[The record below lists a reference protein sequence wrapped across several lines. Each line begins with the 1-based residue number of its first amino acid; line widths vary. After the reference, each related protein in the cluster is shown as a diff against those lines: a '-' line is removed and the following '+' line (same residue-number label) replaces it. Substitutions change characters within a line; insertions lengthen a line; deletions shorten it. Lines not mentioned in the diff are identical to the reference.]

1 MARPGAPHLEDN
13 DAVTGQAFANPQ
25 SVGQMSSDPAN
36 MWHQFFGPPVG
47 EIKTNPYD
55 KYQYETYTLPDA
67 YSGKN
72 IFLRDTIEGFIQEN
86 NTWYTTVC
94 LPTQVTDQIHL
105 RWNAFHFDQALAS
118 VVPEEGI
125 SRLITSSR
133 KAQED
138 HTIRHGLAFTL
149 EHGFMNTDQGRRQY
163 MLNIQQIAQC
173 VQETNNYDVLSSIL
187 NCNDYE
193 REWEKRHSII
203 RTPWNEVGRRE
214 VLEFAIVQKDPR
226 GFEIMHEKY
235 KKRLQRYGVS
245 PSMWIF
251 PPGMALYAAFN
262 PVVSDYNKQAPN
274 SVTLATSAE
283 ALGSF
288 RGLNVFE
295 TREFDVRNGELP
307 INLLKRRVQIG
318 ESYFLRN
325 HHNNP
330 EAFKTDESLS
340 TVIYDERRD
349 DWCKIDFMDAFDRV
363 KRFGPDG
370 DLDHNDMEGDDCPKN
385 DPFTYRNSNTDDDD
399 QHDWCNYFGQIET
412 KHVDKQAFKFFC
424 KAAAANTNVVN
435 YLRGSAQYNAG
446 VSPNELAPKA
456 FEKIA
461 GGGAGAPVLGQP
473 DNVDPNDTAAYKLMT
488 DGGYEPKKKELRDY
502 KNIKQFVA
510 AKAEIAK
517 LRAGGSE
524 LLSIRLD
531 SNRFN
536 QIIRPGSKAGNR
548 IYVLFNDSDSDVPEL
563 VGDGTT
569 DESKANREKLRKI
582 FGSTRRGDTDYRVNI
597 GSAFEA
603 PEESGVGEKRSQRA
617 VDNQQWKSK
626 RRAVGVQDFAET
638 SAAEIGVAA
647 QVVNGRVAQSAANV
661 RLGAMETDGFVFN
674 GKVEFYHELI
684 SELPDNERQI
694 ASNYLF
700 SPINKEFFQVCYGN
714 DVCPPFEIL
723 LARPHMTYDM
733 MTCVMM
739 KGGSETGN
747 TFQGHSDFQLGDD
760 VQSKIHYGNYTYYSK
775 ALVTNPKNILLA
787 RNVFAGGYVSGD
799 DCDWIDRDSY
809 SGHVVSG
816 SLYAFLVP
824 AGEHKKQN
832 PLRLFTKPTD
842 GFGHAFGREMT
853 GRDFYSRVYG
863 HDSLLSVED
872 FETIGTRN
880 DTNDIV
886 YQGHQFWWK
895 EHREQQGAAGGR
907 TFGSYTGVTTNTGH
921 WGKNVYPGC
930 GRVRNGDEVYLKDCS
945 WDNEVY

>member
-1 MARPGAPHLEDN
+1 MSPG
-13 DAVTGQAFANPQ
+13 
-25 SVGQMSSDPAN
+25 
-36 MWHQFFGPPVG
+36 
-47 EIKTNPYD
+47 
-55 KYQYETYTLPDA
+55 
-67 YSGKN
+67 
-72 IFLRDTIEGFIQEN
+72 
-86 NTWYTTVC
+86 
-94 LPTQVTDQIHL
+94 
-105 RWNAFHFDQALAS
+105 
-118 VVPEEGI
+118 
-125 SRLITSSR
+125 
-133 KAQED
+133 
-138 HTIRHGLAFTL
+138 
-149 EHGFMNTDQGRRQY
+149 
-163 MLNIQQIAQC
+163 
-173 VQETNNYDVLSSIL
+173 
-187 NCNDYE
+187 NDYE

-203 RTPWNEVGRRE
+203 RTPWNEIGRRE
-214 VLEFAIVQKDPR
+214 VMEFAIVQKDPR
-226 GFEIMHEKY
+226 GFEILHEKY

-251 PPGMALYAAFN
+251 PPGMALYASFN

-318 ESYFLRN
+318 ESYFMRN

-330 EAFKTDESLS
+330 KAFRTDESLS
-340 TVIYDERRD
+340 TVIYNERRD

-363 KRFGPDG
+363 KRFGEMGPNG
-370 DLDHNDMEGDDCPKN
+370 SDLDHAGLEGDECPVN

-399 QHDWCNYFGQIET
+399 QHDWCTYFGQIET
-412 KHVDKQAFKFFC
+412 KHVDKQAFKFFI
-424 KAAAANTNVVN
+424 KGATGGPVETYLNNNARAQLNLRVGDLRPKAYTKRGGNAAA
-435 YLRGSAQYNAG
+435 
-446 VSPNELAPKA
+446 
-456 FEKIA
+456 
-461 GGGAGAPVLGQP
+461 
-473 DNVDPNDTAAYKLMT
+473 DPNDGRIDPNVVAAGDRAAYKLML
-488 DGGYEPKKKELRDY
+488 DGGYKPKKKEEADY

-517 LRAGGSE
+517 LVAAGQE
-524 LLSIRLD
+524 LDEIPLNSGLARNALQDPATANTLYI
-531 SNRFN
+531 
-536 QIIRPGSKAGNR
+536 Q
-548 IYVLFNDSDSDVPEL
+548 FNDSDSDVPVL
-563 VGDGTT
+563 LGDGTT
-569 DESKANREKLRKI
+569 AESKKNRKKLEQI
-582 FGSTRRGDTDYRVNI
+582 FMSTNLRSGGDYRARI

-603 PEESGVGEKRSQRA
+603 PEQHEVGEKRSQRA
-617 VDNQQWKSK
+617 VDNQQWRSK
-626 RRAVGVQDFAET
+626 RRAVGVQDFAE
-638 SAAEIGVAA
+638 SSGAASIGVAA
-647 QVVNGRVAQSAANV
+647 NFVPAAQQEAKNIRIGANE
-661 RLGAMETDGFVFN
+661 RDGFVFN
-674 GKVEFYHELI
+674 GKVEFYHELL
-684 SELPDNERQI
+684 SELTPDEQVV

-700 SPINKEFFQVCYGN
+700 NPITKAFFVKCYQEN
-714 DVCPPFEIL
+714 VCPPFEIL

-733 MTCVMM
+733 MTCIMM
-739 KGGSETGN
+739 KGGSDTGN

-787 RNVFAGGYVSGD
+787 RNVYAGGYVSGD
-799 DCDWIDRDSY
+799 DCDWIDRDMY
-809 SGHVVSG
+809 SGRVVSG

-832 PLRLFTKPTD
+832 PLRLFTKPSD
-842 GFGHAFGREMT
+842 GYGHSFGREMS
-853 GRDFYSRVYG
+853 GREYYSHIYG

-895 EHREQQGAAGGR
+895 EHREQQGAGGER
-907 TFGSYTGVTTNTGH
+907 AFGSYTGVTTNTGH